1 MNLVLF
7 VAKFMIFPLS
17 HTNSLLYHL
26 FTYSQISLTNSV
38 PDSMLNSKDKEMINM
53 CFLNDKMTI
62 KNSYN

>member
-7 VAKFMIFPLS
+7 VAKFMIFPLN
-17 HTNSLLYHL
+17 HANSLLYHL

-38 PDSMLNSKDKEMINM
+38 PDSMLNSKDKEINM